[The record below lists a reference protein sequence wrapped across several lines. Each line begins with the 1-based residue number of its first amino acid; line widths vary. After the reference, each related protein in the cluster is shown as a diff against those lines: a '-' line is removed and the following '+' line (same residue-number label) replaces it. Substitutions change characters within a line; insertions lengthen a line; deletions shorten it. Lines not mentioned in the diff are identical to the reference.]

1 MTTAILRKT
10 LALVAGGAL
19 AASAIGCSST
29 VREGRSPAYLIIDS
43 LEAAPGAD
51 STSFTNDLAS
61 DVQTTGSALQ
71 DPGQV
76 TFTLG
81 LKDVG
86 TPGNS
91 TSPTTN
97 NFITL
102 TRYHVSFRRADGR
115 NTPGIDVPYAFD
127 GAFTGTV
134 NDSTQTFTFVLVRI
148 QAKLESPLVNL
159 IGRGGAQAIL
169 TIADVT
175 FYGKDQTGNDVAV
188 TGSLTVNFA
197 DWADPQ

>member
-1 MTTAILRKT
+1 MTTAIFRKT

-19 AASAIGCSST
+19 AASAMGCSST

-43 LEAAPGAD
+43 LEAASGAD

-61 DVQTTGSALQ
+61 DVQTKGSALQ

-86 TPGNS
+86 TSGNT

-102 TRYHVSFRRADGR
+102 NRYHVSFRRADGR
-115 NTPGIDVPYAFD
+115 NTPGVDVPYAFD

-134 NDSTQTFTFVLVRI
+134 NDSTQTFTFVLVRV

-188 TGSLTVNFA
+188 AGSMTVNFA